1 VREVPRRGHETG
13 DGVGYDETGARV
25 VESADTADLKSAA
38 AKAAWGFK
46 SPLGHHNQQDCNQFA
61 NADSLVGNLTWTLVR
76 IRPKAA
82 RDICKL
88 RHFDLE
94 SIAPE
99 FASDRA

>member
-1 VREVPRRGHETG
+1 
-13 DGVGYDETGARV
+13 
-25 VESADTADLKSAA
+25 
-38 AKAAWGFK
+38 
-46 SPLGHHNQQDCNQFA
+46 
-61 NADSLVGNLTWTLVR
+61 LVGNLTWTLVR

-82 RDICKL
+82 TDICKL

>member
-1 VREVPRRGHETG
+1 MREVPRRGHETG

-46 SPLGHHNQQDCNQFA
+46 SPLGHQNHQDCSR
-61 NADSLVGNLTWTLVR
+61 NADSFIGNLTWTLVR

-82 RDICKL
+82 TDICKL